1 MLPFYLAW
9 KEIIRNKLRFLS
21 VALVIALITLLV
33 LFVAALGEGL
43 ATAGKQYIES
53 IDAELI
59 VFQNNVDIAIPS
71 SRLGRSIIN
80 DIART
85 PGVADVGPIGFS
97 NGAILLPGAEADNL
111 DVALIGVE
119 PGKPGAP
126 PVFAGEPLLSRRANH
141 IVIDRN
147 MLDQTDFVVGDM
159 VQLQV
164 TQGTQERVYD
174 LQIVGVSEGAQYS
187 FLPGVFLPLLTWE
200 QVRPQAVIGQN
211 PEQLTFNVA
220 AVKLENPQAWAEM
233 TTILETFVSNI
244 EVSDPVTTY
253 ESTPGYAA
261 QQSTIQTQQSFTLL
275 IAMLVIGGFFQ
286 IQTLQ
291 KIGQIG
297 MLKAIGA
304 SNLLVA
310 ITLIV
315 QVTLITAIG
324 IGLGA
329 LGAWLFSLVLPA
341 GIPIVF
347 EGEAVLTAVVILF
360 IIGPIS
366 GLISIRTLLKVEP
379 LTALGLSG

>member
-43 ATAGKQYIES
+43 ANAGKQYIES
-53 IDAELI
+53 IEAELI
-59 VFQNNVDIAIPS
+59 VFQQNVDIAIPS
-71 SRLGRSIIN
+71 SRLARSTLN
-80 DIART
+80 SIART

-97 NGAILLPGAEADNL
+97 NGAILLPGTDGERL

-119 PGKPGAP
+119 PGKPGSPA
-126 PVFAGEPLLSRRANH
+126 VFAGNPLLSRRANE

-147 MLDQTDFVVGDM
+147 ILAQTDFAVGDT

-164 TQGTQERVYD
+164 TQGTEERIYD
-174 LQIVGVSEGAQYS
+174 LRVIGLAEGAQYS
-187 FLPGVFLPLLTWE
+187 FLPGMFMPLLTWE
-200 QVRPQAVIGQN
+200 QVRPQATVGQN
-211 PEQLTFNVA
+211 SEQLTFNVA
-220 AVKLENPQAWAEM
+220 AVQLENPTTWAEM
-233 TTILETFVSNI
+233 IPVLEAFVPNI
-244 EVSDPVTTY
+244 EVTDPVTTY
-253 ESTPGYAA
+253 ESTPGYSA
-261 QQSTIQTQQSFTLL
+261 QQGTIQTQQSFTLL

-304 SNLLVA
+304 SNLLIA
-310 ITLIV
+310 LTLIV
-315 QVTLITAIG
+315 QVTVITAIG

-329 LGAWLFSLVLPA
+329 LAALLFSLVLPA

-347 EGEAVLTAVVILF
+347 QGEAVLTAVVILF
-360 IIGPIS
+360 VIGPIS